1 MKELIFIESQYN
13 TMTRKVLNINDCMKT
28 FEGDGIP
35 VNRAFPVP
43 EMREFDPFLLFDHF
57 GPINYEPGGA
67 TGVPAH
73 PHCGFEAI
81 TYLLGG
87 EVEHKDSWG
96 GQAAIETGD
105 IQWMTTGSG
114 LIHSE
119 LVTEKFKKSGGIIQ
133 GLQIWVNLPQ
143 KDKKVKPWYQHI
155 KRDDIPIIKES
166 SGVEIKVLV
175 GKVKETKSL
184 VQTYSPVSI
193 FDVQFSNSG
202 QINLEISKNQIA
214 MVYVIDGE
222 LQFVEENKIAAKGQM
237 IYYDQSADEINLTSI
252 STEGSYLVLAGEPLN
267 EPVVRHG
274 PFVTN
279 TEGEM
284 KQAMLDYQNGKM
296 GELR

>member
-1 MKELIFIESQYN
+1 MF
-13 TMTRKVLNINDCMKT
+13 RKVIEIKDCMKT

-35 VNRAFPVP
+35 VTRAFPVP
-43 EMREFDPFLLFDHF
+43 EMRELDPFLLFDHF

-119 LVTEKFKKSGGIIQ
+119 LVTDKFKNSGGVMQ

-143 KDKKVKPWYQHI
+143 KYKKVKPWYQHI
-155 KRDDIPIIKES
+155 KKDDIPTIDDLND
-166 SGVEIKVLV
+166 VLIKVLV
-175 GKVKETKSL
+175 GEVKNVSSA

-193 FDVQFSNSG
+193 FDVQFSKP
-202 QINLEISKNQIA
+202 NLIDLDIPKNQTV

-222 LQFVEENKIAAKGQM
+222 LKFDTDNKIARKGQM
-237 IYYDQSADEINLTSI
+237 IYFDQSSDTINLTSI
-252 STEGSYLVLAGEPLN
+252 SPSGSYLVLAGKPIN
-267 EPVVRHG
+267 EPVVRYG

-284 KQAMLDYQNGKM
+284 KQVMLEYQNGKM
-296 GELR
+296 GILS

>member
-1 MKELIFIESQYN
+1 M
-13 TMTRKVLNINDCMKT
+13 MRKVLNINDCMKT

-35 VNRAFPVP
+35 VTRAFPVP

-133 GLQIWVNLPQ
+133 GLQIWVNLPK
-143 KDKKVKPWYQHI
+143 KDKQVKPWYQHI
-155 KRDDIPIIKES
+155 KKDDIPAIKES

-202 QINLEISKNQIA
+202 QINLEISKNKIA

>member
-1 MKELIFIESQYN
+1 MS
-13 TMTRKVLNINDCMKT
+13 RKVIEIKDCMKT

-35 VNRAFPVP
+35 VTRAFPVTG
-43 EMREFDPFLLFDHF
+43 MRELDPFLLFDHF
-57 GPINYEPGGA
+57 GPIHYEPGGA

-114 LIHSE
+114 LVHSE
-119 LVTEKFKKSGGIIQ
+119 LVTEKFKKSGGVMQ
-133 GLQIWVNLPQ
+133 GLQIWVNLP
-143 KDKKVKPWYQHI
+143 KKHKKMKPWYQHI
-155 KRDDIPIIKES
+155 KKNNIPIFKENENI
-166 SGVEIKVLV
+166 EIKVLV
-175 GKVKETKSL
+175 GEVKGIKSD

-193 FDVQFSNSG
+193 FDVQFSAPEKIDLKILSD
-202 QINLEISKNQIA
+202 QVTI
-214 MVYVIDGE
+214 VYVIDGE
-222 LQFVEENKIAAKGQM
+222 LQFSEENKIATKGQM
-237 IYYDQSADEINLTSI
+237 IHFDQSSDTINLTSI
-252 STEGSYLVLAGEPLN
+252 SENGSYLVLAGKPLN
-267 EPVVRHG
+267 EKIIRYG
-274 PFVTN
+274 PFITN

-296 GELR
+296 GKL

>member
-1 MKELIFIESQYN
+1 MA
-13 TMTRKVLNINDCMKT
+13 RKVTEVKDCMKT

-35 VNRAFPVP
+35 VTRAFPVP
-43 EMREFDPFLLFDHF
+43 GKKELDPFLLFDHF
-57 GPINYEPGGA
+57 GPIHYEPGGA

-96 GQAAIETGD
+96 GQASIETGD

-119 LVTEKFKKSGGIIQ
+119 LVTDKFKKSGGIMQ
-133 GLQIWVNLPQ
+133 GLQIWVNLP
-143 KDKKVKPWYQHI
+143 KRDKKTKPWYQHI
-155 KRDDIPIIKES
+155 KKNNIPTIKE
-166 SGVEIKVLV
+166 GENVEIKVLV
-175 GKVKETKSL
+175 GEAKEIKSA

-193 FDVQFSNSG
+193 FNVHFSSPG
-202 QINLEISKNQIA
+202 IIDLDISKDQMT
-214 MVYVIDGE
+214 MVYIIEGE
-222 LQFVEENKIAAKGQM
+222 LQFFNEKQIASKGQM
-237 IYYDQSADEINLTSI
+237 IFFDQSSELINLASTSNK
-252 STEGSYLVLAGEPLN
+252 GSYLVLAGKPLN
-267 EPVVRHG
+267 DPIVRYG

-279 TEGEM
+279 SESVM

-296 GELR
+296 GVLD

>member
-1 MKELIFIESQYN
+1 
-13 TMTRKVLNINDCMKT
+13 MTRKVLNINDCMKT

-35 VNRAFPVP
+35 VTRAFPVP

-133 GLQIWVNLPQ
+133 GLQIWVNLPK
-143 KDKKVKPWYQHI
+143 KDKQVKPWYQLI
-155 KRDDIPIIKES
+155 KKDDIPVIKES

-193 FDVQFSNSG
+193 FDVQFSNSD

-237 IYYDQSADEINLTSI
+237 IYYDQSADEINLASI

-279 TEGEM
+279 TESKM
-284 KQAMLDYQNGKM
+284 KQAMLDYQSGKM

>member
-1 MKELIFIESQYN
+1 M
-13 TMTRKVLNINDCMKT
+13 MRKVLNINDCMKT

-35 VNRAFPVP
+35 VTRAFPVP

-133 GLQIWVNLPQ
+133 GLQIWVNLP
-143 KDKKVKPWYQHI
+143 KKNKQVKPWYQHI
-155 KRDDIPIIKES
+155 KKDDIPAIKES

-202 QINLEISKNQIA
+202 QINLEISKNKIA

-237 IYYDQSADEINLTSI
+237 IYYDQSADEINLASI

>member
-1 MKELIFIESQYN
+1 
-13 TMTRKVLNINDCMKT
+13 
-28 FEGDGIP
+28 
-35 VNRAFPVP
+35 
-43 EMREFDPFLLFDHF
+43 PFLLFDHF

-119 LVTEKFKKSGGIIQ
+119 LVTDKFKNSGGIMQ

-143 KDKKVKPWYQHI
+143 KHKKVKPWYQHI
-155 KRDDIPIIKES
+155 KKNNIPTIDE
-166 SGVEIKVLV
+166 GNNVLIKVLV
-175 GKVKETKSL
+175 GKVKNVSSA

-193 FDVQFSNSG
+193 FDVQFSKPSL
-202 QINLEISKNQIA
+202 IDLDIPKNQTV

-222 LQFVEENKIAAKGQM
+222 LKFDVDNKIVRKGQM
-237 IYYDQSADEINLTSI
+237 IYFDQLSDMINLTSI
-252 STEGSYLVLAGEPLN
+252 SPNGSYLVLAGEPIN
-267 EPVVRHG
+267 EPVVRYG
-274 PFVTN
+274 PFVTSS
-279 TEGEM
+279 EGEM
-284 KQAMLDYQNGKM
+284 KQVMLEYQNGKM
-296 GELR
+296 GTLN

>member
-1 MKELIFIESQYN
+1 MN
-13 TMTRKVLNINDCMKT
+13 RKIINIDDCMKT

-35 VNRAFPVP
+35 VNRAFPLP
-43 EMREFDPFLLFDHF
+43 NMREADPFLLFDHF
-57 GPINYEPGGA
+57 GPVNYEPGGA

-81 TYLLGG
+81 TYLLSG

-96 GQAAIETGD
+96 GQATIETGD

-119 LVTEKFKKSGGIIQ
+119 LVTEKFKKSGGIMQ

-143 KDKKVKPWYQHI
+143 KNKKVKPWYQHI
-155 KRDDIPIIKES
+155 KKKNIPVFKQDDKI
-166 SGVEIKVLV
+166 EIKVLV
-175 GKVKETKSL
+175 GDVKEIKSE

-193 FDVQFSNSG
+193 FDVQFSAPGNIDLHIPVE
-202 QINLEISKNQIA
+202 QMTMI
-214 MVYVIDGE
+214 YVIDGE
-222 LQFVEENKIAAKGQM
+222 LQFSIDNKIASKGQI
-237 IYYDQSADEINLTSI
+237 IYFDQSSDKMNLTSI
-252 STEGSYLVLAGEPLN
+252 SQSGSYLVLAGKPLG
-267 EPVVRHG
+267 ETISRYG

-296 GELR
+296 GQL

>member
-1 MKELIFIESQYN
+1 
-13 TMTRKVLNINDCMKT
+13 MTRKVLNINDCMKT

-133 GLQIWVNLPQ
+133 GLQIWVNLPK
-143 KDKKVKPWYQHI
+143 KDKQVKPWYQHI
-155 KRDDIPIIKES
+155 KKDDIPVIKES

-202 QINLEISKNQIA
+202 QINLEISKNKIA

>member
-1 MKELIFIESQYN
+1 MRVE

-35 VNRAFPVP
+35 VTRAFPVP

-133 GLQIWVNLPQ
+133 GLQIWVNLP
-143 KDKKVKPWYQHI
+143 KKNKQVKPWYQHI
-155 KRDDIPIIKES
+155 KKDDIPAIKES

-193 FDVQFSNSG
+193 FDVQFSNSD

>member
-1 MKELIFIESQYN
+1 MSKKIIEI
-13 TMTRKVLNINDCMKT
+13 KDCMKT

-35 VNRAFPVP
+35 VTRAFPAP
-43 EMREFDPFLLFDHF
+43 GMRELDPFLLFDHF
-57 GPINYEPGGA
+57 GPIHYEPGGA

-96 GQAAIETGD
+96 GKATIEAGD

-114 LIHSE
+114 LVHSE
-119 LVTEKFKKSGGIIQ
+119 LVTEKFKKSGGIMQ

-143 KDKKVKPWYQHI
+143 TKKQVKPWYQHI
-155 KRDDIPIIKES
+155 KKDNIPIFKENENI
-166 SGVEIKVLV
+166 EIKVLV
-175 GKVKETKSL
+175 GEVRGIKSD

-193 FDVQFSNSG
+193 FDVSFLAPG
-202 QINLEISKNQIA
+202 KIDLDISSDQVTI
-214 MVYVIDGE
+214 VYVIEGE
-222 LQFVEENKIAAKGQM
+222 LQFSKENKIASKGQM
-237 IYYDQSADEINLTSI
+237 IYFDQSSDNINLTSI
-252 STEGSYLVLAGEPLN
+252 SPNGSYLVLAGKPLD

-274 PFVTN
+274 PFIAN

-296 GELR
+296 GNL

>member
-1 MKELIFIESQYN
+1 MS
-13 TMTRKVLNINDCMKT
+13 RKVIEIKDCMKT

-35 VNRAFPVP
+35 VTRAFPVP
-43 EMREFDPFLLFDHF
+43 EMRELDPFLLFDHF

-96 GQAAIETGD
+96 GQADIETGD

-119 LVTEKFKKSGGIIQ
+119 LVTEKFKNSGGVMQ

-143 KDKKVKPWYQHI
+143 KYKKVKPWYQHI
-155 KRDDIPIIKES
+155 KKDDIPTIDDLND
-166 SGVEIKVLV
+166 VLIKVLV
-175 GKVKETKSL
+175 GEVKNVTSA

-193 FDVQFSNSG
+193 FDVQFSKP
-202 QINLEISKNQIA
+202 NLIDLDIPKNQTV

-222 LQFVEENKIAAKGQM
+222 LKFDTDNKIARKGQM
-237 IYYDQSADEINLTSI
+237 IYFDQSSDAINLTSI
-252 STEGSYLVLAGEPLN
+252 SPSGSYLVLAGKPLN

-274 PFVTN
+274 PFITS
-279 TEGEM
+279 TEGGM

-296 GELR
+296 GEL

>member
-1 MKELIFIESQYN
+1 
-13 TMTRKVLNINDCMKT
+13 MTRKVLNINDCMKT

-35 VNRAFPVP
+35 VTRAFPVP
-43 EMREFDPFLLFDHF
+43 EMRESDPFLLFDHF

-133 GLQIWVNLPQ
+133 GLQIWVNLPK
-143 KDKKVKPWYQHI
+143 KDKQVKPWYQLI
-155 KRDDIPIIKES
+155 KKDDIPVIKES

-202 QINLEISKNQIA
+202 QINLEISKNKIA

-296 GELR
+296 GELH

>member
-1 MKELIFIESQYN
+1 M
-13 TMTRKVLNINDCMKT
+13 RKVLNINDCMKT

-35 VNRAFPVP
+35 VTRAFPVP

-67 TGVPAH
+67 TGVPNH

-133 GLQIWVNLPQ
+133 GLQIWVNLPK
-143 KDKKVKPWYQHI
+143 KDKQVKPWYQHI
-155 KRDDIPIIKES
+155 KKDDIPAIKES

-202 QINLEISKNQIA
+202 QINLEISKNKIA

-296 GELR
+296 GKLE

>member
-1 MKELIFIESQYN
+1 M
-13 TMTRKVLNINDCMKT
+13 RKVLEIKECMKT

-35 VNRAFPVP
+35 VTRAFPVP
-43 EMREFDPFLLFDHF
+43 GMRENDPFLLFDHF
-57 GPINYEPGGA
+57 GPIHYEPGGA

-119 LVTEKFKKSGGIIQ
+119 LVTDKFKKSGGIMQ
-133 GLQIWVNLPQ
+133 GLQIWVNLPK
-143 KDKKVKPWYQHI
+143 KDKQVKPWYQHI
-155 KRDDIPIIKES
+155 KKDDIPIIKENENL
-166 SGVEIKVLV
+166 EIKVLV
-175 GKVKETKSL
+175 GEVKGVKST

-193 FDVQFSNSG
+193 FDVQFLSPG
-202 QINLEISKNQIA
+202 EIDLDILKDQMT
-214 MVYVIDGE
+214 MVYIIEGE
-222 LQFVEENKIAAKGQM
+222 LQFSDDNKIASKGQM
-237 IYYDQSADEINLTSI
+237 VYFDQSSDEINLTSI
-252 STEGSYLVLAGEPLN
+252 STNGSYLVLAGKPLN
-267 EPVVRHG
+267 EPIVRYG
-274 PFVTN
+274 PFVAS

-284 KQAMLDYQNGKM
+284 KQVMLDYQNGKM
-296 GELR
+296 GQLQ